1 MHKKK
6 LNALVP
12 MKGNSERIPNKNLK
26 LFGDKPLYHAIIKT
40 LQKSKYVKNII
51 INTDSD
57 LISNDVKLNFENVI
71 LIDRP
76 VHLQG
81 DFVSMNKIIEYD
93 IKQIEGEHFLQ
104 THSTNPLLTSETL
117 DKAIVYYLEN
127 LSIFD
132 SVFSVTRWQTRM
144 FWENG
149 SPVNHDPTE
158 LLRTQDLPPLFEEN
172 SNFYIFSRTAF
183 LKSGN
188 KRIGLVPG
196 MFEVNRLEAIDID
209 EPQDFQIAETLFKS
223 KFNNH

>member
-132 SVFSVTRWQTRM
+132 SVFS
-144 FWENG
+144 
-149 SPVNHDPTE
+149 PK
-158 LLRTQDLPPLFEEN
+158 
-172 SNFYIFSRTAF
+172 FSS
-183 LKSGN
+183 L
-188 KRIGLVPG
+188 
-196 MFEVNRLEAIDID
+196 
-209 EPQDFQIAETLFKS
+209 
-223 KFNNH
+223 